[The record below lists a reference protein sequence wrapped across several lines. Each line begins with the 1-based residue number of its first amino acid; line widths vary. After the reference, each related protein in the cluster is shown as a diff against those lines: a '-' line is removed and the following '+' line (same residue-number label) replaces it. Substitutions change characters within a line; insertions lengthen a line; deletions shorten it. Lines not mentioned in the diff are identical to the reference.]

1 MELKIAYDDKSLE
14 FFQEL
19 SNVINQKYNNITIIG
34 YNENV
39 KKERKHAFGLKSNY
53 GTKLT
58 PLVVVFNPNPIKAF
72 YTDVKECRIDNIIT
86 YIDEIIL
93 IQNNN
98 CDENTSN

>member
-1 MELKIAYDDKSLE
+1 MELKVSYNDEYLE

-19 SNVINQKYNNITIIG
+19 SNIINQKYNDITIVG

-58 PLVVVFNPNPIKAF
+58 PLVVILNPEPIKAF
-72 YTDVKECRIDNIIT
+72 YTDVKECRIDNIIS
-86 YIDEIIL
+86 YIDSIIINQTL
-93 IQNNN
+93 SN
-98 CDENTSN
+98 ENTCN

>member
-1 MELKIAYDDKSLE
+1 MELKVSYNDESLE

-19 SNVINQKYNNITIIG
+19 SNIINQKYNDITIIG

-58 PLVVVFNPNPIKAF
+58 PFVVILNPEPIKAF
-72 YTDVKECRIDNIIT
+72 YTDVKECRIDNIIS
-86 YIDEIIL
+86 YIDNLIISN
-93 IQNNN
+93 INTN
-98 CDENTSN
+98 ENTCN

>member
-1 MELKIAYDDKSLE
+1 MELKIAYNDQSLS

-19 SNVINQKYNNITIIG
+19 SNIINQKYNDITVIG
-34 YNENV
+34 YNEDI

-53 GTKLT
+53 GTKLA
-58 PLVVVFNPNPIKAF
+58 PFAVISNPNPIKAF

-93 IQNNN
+93 TQNNN
-98 CDENTSN
+98 CNGYTCN

>member
-1 MELKIAYDDKSLE
+1 MELKVSYNDESLE

-19 SNVINQKYNNITIIG
+19 SNIINQKYNDITIVG

-58 PLVVVFNPNPIKAF
+58 PLVVILNPEPIKAF
-72 YTDVKECRIDNIIT
+72 YTDVKECRIDNIIS
-86 YIDEIIL
+86 YIDSIIINQTL
-93 IQNNN
+93 SN
-98 CDENTSN
+98 ENTCN

>member
-1 MELKIAYDDKSLE
+1 MELKVSYNDESLE

-19 SNVINQKYNNITIIG
+19 SNIINQKYNDITVVG

-58 PLVVVFNPNPIKAF
+58 PLVVILNPEPIKAF
-72 YTDVKECRIDNIIT
+72 YTDVKECRIDNIIS
-86 YIDEIIL
+86 YIDSIIINQTL
-93 IQNNN
+93 SN
-98 CDENTSN
+98 ENTCN

>member
-1 MELKIAYDDKSLE
+1 MELKISYNDESLE

-19 SNVINQKYNNITIIG
+19 SNIINQKYNDITIVG

-58 PLVVVFNPNPIKAF
+58 PLVVILNPEPIKAF
-72 YTDVKECRIDNIIT
+72 YTDVKECRIDNIIS
-86 YIDEIIL
+86 YIDNLIISN
-93 IQNNN
+93 INTN
-98 CDENTSN
+98 ENTCN

>member
-1 MELKIAYDDKSLE
+1 MELKVSYNDKSLE

-19 SNVINQKYNNITIIG
+19 SNIINQKYNDITIIG

-58 PLVVVFNPNPIKAF
+58 PLVVILNPEPIKAF
-72 YTDVKECRIDNIIT
+72 YTDVKECRIDNIIS
-86 YIDEIIL
+86 YIDNLII
-93 IQNNN
+93 NNTN
-98 CDENTSN
+98 ANENTCN